1 VVLSESVVDTS
12 RDLDDFRRFL
22 LLRLFR
28 LRFYKTFE
36 GDKPVYCVGL
46 VVRCEDP
53 DGWFAVWRRC
63 YDSMEK
69 ARGLF
74 AGVEALAKNR
84 LGDLLLVE
92 VSLPS
97 SGGEEVVVD

>member
-1 VVLSESVVDTS
+1 VLSEAVVDTS

-28 LRFYKTFE
+28 LRFYKSFE

-46 VVRCEDP
+46 VVRCQDP
-53 DGWFAVWRRC
+53 DGWFAIWKRC

-69 ARGLF
+69 ARELF
-74 AGVEALAKNR
+74 GGVETLAKNR
-84 LGDLLLVE
+84 LGELLLVE
-92 VSLPS
+92 VNVPTFDLQ
-97 SGGEEVVVD
+97 EVAVD

>member
-1 VVLSESVVDTS
+1 VVLSGAVVDTS

-28 LRFYKTFE
+28 LRFYKVFE

-46 VVRCEDP
+46 VARCEDP

-63 YDSMEK
+63 YDSVGK
-69 ARGLF
+69 ARELF

-84 LGDLLLVE
+84 LGELLLVE
-92 VSLPS
+92 VNVPTFDLQ
-97 SGGEEVVVD
+97 EVAVD

>member
-1 VVLSESVVDTS
+1 VLSEAVVDVG

-36 GDKPVYCVGL
+36 DDKPVYCVGL
-46 VVRCEDP
+46 VVRCQDP
-53 DGWFAVWRRC
+53 DGWFAVWKRC
-63 YDSMEK
+63 YDSVDK
-69 ARGLF
+69 ARELF
-74 AGVEALAKNR
+74 AGVESLAKNR

-92 VSLPS
+92 VNVPS
-97 SGGEEVVVD
+97 SDMQEVAVD

>member
-1 VVLSESVVDTS
+1 VLPEAVVDTS

-36 GDKPVYCVGL
+36 DDKPVYCVGL
-46 VVRCEDP
+46 VVRCQDP
-53 DGWFAVWRRC
+53 DGWFAVWKRC
-63 YDSMEK
+63 YDSVDK
-69 ARGLF
+69 ARELF
-74 AGVEALAKNR
+74 NGVEALAKNR

-92 VSLPS
+92 VNVPS
-97 SGGEEVVVD
+97 SDMREVVSD